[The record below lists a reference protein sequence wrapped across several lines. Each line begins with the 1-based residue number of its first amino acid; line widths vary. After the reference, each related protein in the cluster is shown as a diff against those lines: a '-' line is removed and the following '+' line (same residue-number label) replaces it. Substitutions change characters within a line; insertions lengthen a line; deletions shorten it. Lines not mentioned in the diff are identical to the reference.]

1 MIDAGDVV
9 VSVLT
14 GGRPELLAETLA
26 STRRHHPGLLESAIV
41 HVHWNMGDAETGAV
55 LAAHWDVLDSVEV
68 TDELWGIAASTNRLV
83 ERALATDAA
92 YRINL
97 QDDLFAHP
105 DPGPWLD
112 EARTLLDEGVAQV
125 RLERHDAPHAG
136 KHTLTGERFAWR
148 PLGPHR
154 IVEDFP
160 FTFRPTLLRLA
171 DHRYAFPSTGEAGSI
186 RRWHGEKFPRDTVQ
200 LVPGIW
206 LHVGNHRDGMSLKF
220 RNRRLNPSSFGWA
233 NVDKYVPAPG
243 PARIVERKPDA

>member
-1 MIDAGDVV
+1 MIEAGDVV
-9 VSVLT
+9 ISVLT
-14 GGRPELLAETLA
+14 GQRPELLAETLA
-26 STRRHHPGLLESAIV
+26 STRRHHPGLLETATV
-41 HVHWNMGDAETGAV
+41 HVHWNTGDDGTAAV
-55 LAAHWDVLDSVEV
+55 LAEHWDVLDGVEV

-83 ERALATDAA
+83 ERAQATSCT

-112 EARTLLDEGVAQV
+112 EARTFLDEGVAQV
-125 RLERHDAPHAG
+125 RLERADAPHAR
-136 KHTLTGERFAWR
+136 KHTVTGERFVWR
-148 PLGPHR
+148 SLGPHR

-160 FTFRPTLLRLA
+160 FTFRPTLHLVSDLPL
-171 DHRYAFPSTGEAGSI
+171 AFPSTGEAGSI
-186 RRWHGEKFPRDTVQ
+186 LRWHEDRFPKDTVQ

-220 RNRRLNPSSFGWA
+220 ANRRLNPSSFGWA

-243 PARIVERKPDA
+243 EARLVEERPGA